1 MPIYKYC
8 CDECKYYTEKI
19 LAMSQCDVT
28 QTCDHCDGDLKKM
41 ITMPAKT
48 ASLWGVDW
56 RSGLGSNMYSKSL
69 GAHVT
74 SKREEEDRMR
84 AKGFIPE
91 SDFGEGFIDNHRQK
105 MADTEKEQA
114 KINDT
119 YTANLKEF
127 NGDKIKA
134 VEKTFPAHQMLNE
147 S

>member
-1 MPIYKYC
+1 
-8 CDECKYYTEKI
+8 
-19 LAMSQCDVT
+19 
-28 QTCDHCDGDLKKM
+28 
-41 ITMPAKT
+41 
-48 ASLWGVDW
+48 
-56 RSGLGSNMYSKSL
+56 
-69 GAHVT
+69 
-74 SKREEEDRMR
+74 MR

-134 VEKTFPAHQMLNE
+134 VEKTFPAHAMLNE

>member
-8 CDECKYYTEKI
+8 CEECKYYTEKI
-19 LAMSQCDVT
+19 LSMSQCDVT

-56 RSGLGSNMYSKSL
+56 RSGLGSNMYSN
-69 GAHVT
+69 
-74 SKREEEDRMR
+74 
-84 AKGFIPE
+84 
-91 SDFGEGFIDNHRQK
+91 FGEGFIENHREK
-105 MADTEKEQA
+105 MHNKEREQA

-119 YTANLKEF
+119 YAANLKEF

>member
-84 AKGFIPE
+84 ITDRRWLIQKK
-91 SDFGEGFIDNHRQK
+91 NRQRL
-105 MADTEKEQA
+105 MTLIQQ
-114 KINDT
+114 I
-119 YTANLKEF
+119 
-127 NGDKIKA
+127 
-134 VEKTFPAHQMLNE
+134 
-147 S
+147 